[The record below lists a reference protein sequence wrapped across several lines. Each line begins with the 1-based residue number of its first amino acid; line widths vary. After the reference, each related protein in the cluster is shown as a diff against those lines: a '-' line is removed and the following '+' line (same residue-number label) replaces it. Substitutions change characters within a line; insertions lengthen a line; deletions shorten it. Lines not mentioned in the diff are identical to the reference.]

1 MFRKS
6 LKLLRIMAF
15 ACVGKIKI
23 ILNFVTKISDYGK
36 KMF

>member
-15 ACVGKIKI
+15 ARVGKFKI
-23 ILNFVTKISDYGK
+23 ILNFVTKISNFGK